1 MSGSGDLL
9 TITVNPA
16 VDHTVMAPGFHTG
29 GTFRVAGWRR
39 RPGGKGLN
47 VAAVAHTLGLQ
58 VTALCLF
65 GGDTGEWLQGQLT
78 AHGVETVAIQC
89 DGESRTNSK
98 IVNPVS
104 GELTELNE
112 LGPTVS
118 DDVLDRLRDAVCA
131 LAPRHQWMVLTGSL
145 CQGAPDDLYA
155 DLCRLARDRDVK
167 VALDASGSALRH
179 GAAAHPTLL
188 KPNAVE
194 TQHLLGHKPA
204 SPVDAAEAGQKLVAQ
219 GVPWVV
225 ITLGVQGA
233 VCCTP
238 EGCWYAAPPRLTT
251 GSTVACGD
259 ALLAGILSSL
269 TRSDS
274 SADALRLGV
283 ACASANAISGPWSID
298 IDMVDRLER
307 QVDVQP
313 ILR

>member
-1 MSGSGDLL
+1 MNGSRDLL

-16 VDHTVMAPGFHTG
+16 VDRTVMAPGFHAG
-29 GTFRVAGWRR
+29 GTFRVDGWRR

-47 VAAVAHTLGLQ
+47 VAAVAHTLGLE

-65 GGDTGEWLQGQLT
+65 AGDTGLWLKQQLS
-78 AHGVETVAIQC
+78 AHGVEVVAIEC

-98 IVNPVS
+98 IVNPVT

-155 DLCRLARDRDVK
+155 ELCRLARDRGALI
-167 VALDASGSALRH
+167 ALDASGSALKH
-179 GAAAHPTLL
+179 GALAHPTLL
-188 KPNAVE
+188 KPNAAE
-194 TQHLLGHKPA
+194 TQQLLGHKPE
-204 SPVDAAEAGQKLVAQ
+204 SPQDAAEAGQQLVAQ

-233 VCCTP
+233 VCCTQ

-259 ALLAGILSSL
+259 ALLAGMISSL
-269 TRSDS
+269 TRTESG
-274 SADALRLGV
+274 ADALRTGV